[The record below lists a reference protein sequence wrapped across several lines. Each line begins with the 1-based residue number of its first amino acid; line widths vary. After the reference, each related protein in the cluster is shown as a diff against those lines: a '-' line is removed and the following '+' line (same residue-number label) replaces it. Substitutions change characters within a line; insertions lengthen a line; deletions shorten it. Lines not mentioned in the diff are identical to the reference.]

1 MGHFS
6 TFKRAIEGRASGEL
20 RQARASFGRAP
31 PSCYRAL
38 EGLRHGKMPP
48 ARCLESSKTEP
59 HGVEKGPPKTGSL
72 RQISHGAWTAAGM
85 TRPERVAAG
94 GASARPPDR
103 GHNVS
108 RASSRG
114 PASTSRKHPVTVSTP
129 WCVHITSC
137 MHTGGG
143 AWARGRGRPGA
154 CARGHEH
161 GGMSDSSMW
170 GLSTRFSLLNRTNA
184 PKANYG
190 GARGGCG
197 SERKN
202 VHRGGPHCHFRSQNH
217 IPHAPR
223 SC

>member
-1 MGHFS
+1 MLILGGRVGHFS

-20 RQARASFGRAP
+20 RQAAIERLKASVRAKCPPRGVLKVQRLNPRGR
-31 PSCYRAL
+31 
-38 EGLRHGKMPP
+38 K
-48 ARCLESSKTEP
+48 
-59 HGVEKGPPKTGSL
+59 GVPKTGSL

-108 RASSRG
+108 RASSPG
-114 PASTSRKHPVTVSTP
+114 PASTSRKPPVTVSTP

-137 MHTGGG
+137 MHTAGG
-143 AWARGRGRPGA
+143 AWPRGRGRPGA

-170 GLSTRFSLLNRTNA
+170 GLSTRFSLLNRTNE

-197 SERKN
+197 SECKN